1 MSGHDNYSETS
12 GVFIILARNVLLGG
26 SLVML
31 GLGLLDAMVKMGSS
45 SQGFE
50 LRLTLGRN
58 RD

>member
-1 MSGHDNYSETS
+1 M
-12 GVFIILARNVLLGG
+12 IIIAKLQACLLFWPEMFLLGG

-50 LRLTLGRN
+50 LRLTLERN